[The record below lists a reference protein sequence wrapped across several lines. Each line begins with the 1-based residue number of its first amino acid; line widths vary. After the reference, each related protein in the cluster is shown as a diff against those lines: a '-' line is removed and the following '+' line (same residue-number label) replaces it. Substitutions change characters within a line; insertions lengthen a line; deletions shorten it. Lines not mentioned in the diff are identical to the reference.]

1 MKGTRTLVASLV
13 ALALAPSTQAASDAE
28 ELGQLK
34 DQLNTL
40 LNRIEQ
46 LEAKTAQA
54 EARAEA
60 AETRAVATAPA
71 SRSVTSGN
79 DSIRLSL
86 SGHVNRAL
94 LYADDGQ
101 DGDLYHVDNDA
112 SSTRVRF
119 IGEGDVGDELTV
131 GTAIELQLES
141 NSTAN
146 VNQENESVSGDTISE
161 RRLEVYFDHQRYG
174 KLWLGQGWTASE
186 DSSEMDLSGTALAG
200 YSSTADIAGGI
211 RFRDSNGILLESTV
225 GDTFINLD
233 GLGRRDRLRYDTPSF
248 AGLTWS
254 VGTVENDAWDTALK
268 YSAEYDAATIA
279 AAIAYS
285 NQKDNDGQVNG
296 SVSALLDNGFNLTL
310 AAGRRELDTVDDP
323 RFYYGK
329 LGYRQ
334 HWLRF
339 GETAFS
345 FDYHRTEHAEQSG
358 DKGRSYGLQAV
369 QNIDRWATEAYLGY
383 RNYDLSRPGVSTE
396 DIDALLMGARI
407 KF

>member
-13 ALALAPSTQAASDAE
+13 ALALTPSTQAASDAE
-28 ELGQLK
+28 ELSQLK
-34 DQLNTL
+34 DQLNAL

-46 LEAKTAQA
+46 LETKTAQA

-60 AETRAVATAPA
+60 AETRAAATAPA

-112 SSTRVRF
+112 SSTRVRL
-119 IGEGDVGDELTV
+119 IGEGDVGNELTV

-141 NSTAN
+141 NSTAD

-161 RRLEVYFDHQRYG
+161 RRLEIYFDHQRYG

-200 YSSTADIAGGI
+200 YSSTGDIAGGI
-211 RFRDSNGILLESTV
+211 RFRDGDGNLLESTV

-268 YSAEYDAATIA
+268 YSAEYDFFTLATA
-279 AAIAYS
+279 LAYS

-310 AAGRRELDTVDDP
+310 AAGRRELDTAGDP

-334 HWLRF
+334 HWFRF
-339 GETAFS
+339 GETALS
-345 FDYHRTEHAEQSG
+345 LDYHRTEHAELSG
-358 DKGRSYGLQAV
+358 DKGRAYGLQAV